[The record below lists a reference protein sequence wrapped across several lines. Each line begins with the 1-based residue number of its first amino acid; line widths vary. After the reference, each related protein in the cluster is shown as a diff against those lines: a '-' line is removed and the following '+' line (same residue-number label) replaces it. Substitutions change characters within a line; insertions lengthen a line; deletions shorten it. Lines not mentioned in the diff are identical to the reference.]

1 MPLQGKAANQTKQG
15 TIPILN
21 PLKATHLLAFLL
33 SAPNLKSQFPFYPN
47 NAVVCLV
54 GNSDVL
60 TSTYFCSK

>member
-1 MPLQGKAANQTKQG
+1 MPLQGKAVNHTKQG

-47 NAVVCLV
+47 NAVV
-54 GNSDVL
+54 
-60 TSTYFCSK
+60 